1 MPVASGAGFDGR
13 LTSCRYLGRVEP
25 SPTAPAFAP
34 VAAARPRQASAG
46 SFDMAMARAQDPT
59 PRPRGVALSGVGARA
74 WEAAPNAEFRQRIA
88 QAERSA
94 EHVRDGYGVRNPSSG
109 ALGRYQ
115 FLPNSLL
122 DLGWKN
128 AQGGWTP
135 LAERHGVRSETDF
148 LASPAAQEAAMSHF
162 LRRVEVQ
169 LDRNGVMSR
178 QGGVVQGLNGQDITL
193 TEGGMVA
200 AAHRRGSGMLARYL
214 AHRTNTPDATLTAR
228 ERSAFQA
235 VERRLQDFGQVAYA
249 SMRQQPQRA
258 LAAAPGNSLPPS

>member
-1 MPVASGAGFDGR
+1 
-13 LTSCRYLGRVEP
+13 VE
-25 SPTAPAFAP
+25 SLQALTAPPAAP
-34 VAAARPRQASAG
+34 RTHRGVAAG
-46 SFDMAMARAQDPT
+46 SFQVALAAAQEAT
-59 PRPRGVALSGVGARA
+59 PRVRGVALSGVGQRP
-74 WEAAPNAEFRQRIA
+74 WEAAPNPEFRQRIA

-94 EHVRDGYGVRNPSSG
+94 EHAQHGYGERNPSSG

-135 LAERHGVRSETDF
+135 LAERHGVRSEADF
-148 LASPAAQEAAMSHF
+148 LANPNAQEAAMSHF

-169 LDRNGVMSR
+169 LDRNGALGR
-178 QGGVVQGLNGQDITL
+178 QGSVIQGLNGQEISL
-193 TEGGMVA
+193 TEGGLVA

-214 AHRTNTPDATLTAR
+214 AHRMNTPEGTLTAR
-228 ERSAFQA
+228 ERSAFQV

-249 SMRQQPQRA
+249 SMRPQREPNRA
-258 LAAAPGNSLPPS
+258 LAAAPGQTAPPS

>member
-1 MPVASGAGFDGR
+1 M
-13 LTSCRYLGRVEP
+13 EP
-25 SPTAPAFAP
+25 IQAIPGPPQPTARARVALSGSFA
-34 VAAARPRQASAG
+34 VAMASA
-46 SFDMAMARAQDPT
+46 QDVT
-59 PRPRGVALSGVGARA
+59 PRVRGVALSGVGGRA
-74 WEAAPNAEFRQRIA
+74 WEAAPNPEFRQRIA

-94 EHVRDGYGVRNPSSG
+94 EQARDGYGVRNPTSG

-128 AQGGWTP
+128 SQGGWTP
-135 LAERHGVRSETDF
+135 LAERHGVHSEADF
-148 LASPAAQEAAMSHF
+148 LANPGAQEAAMSHF

-169 LDRNGVMSR
+169 LERNGVMAR
-178 QGGVVQGLNGQDITL
+178 QGGAVQGLNGQEITL

-214 AHRTNTPDATLTAR
+214 AHRTNTPEATLSAR

-235 VERRLQDFGQVAYA
+235 VERRLQDFSQVAYA
-249 SMRQQPQRA
+249 IMRHQPNRA
-258 LAAAPGNSLPPS
+258 LAAAAGNSPPPS

>member
-1 MPVASGAGFDGR
+1 M
-13 LTSCRYLGRVEP
+13 
-25 SPTAPAFAP
+25 
-34 VAAARPRQASAG
+34 ASAQE
-46 SFDMAMARAQDPT
+46 AT
-59 PRPRGVALSGVGARA
+59 PRARGVALSGVGTRA
-74 WEAAPNAEFRQRIA
+74 WEAAPNPEFRQRIA

-94 EHVRDGYGVRNPSSG
+94 EHARDGYGQRNPSSG

-135 LAERHGVRSETDF
+135 LAQRHGVRSEADF
-148 LASPAAQEAAMSHF
+148 LANPAAQEAAMSHF

-169 LDRNGVMSR
+169 LDRNGVMPR
-178 QGGVVQGLNGQDITL
+178 QGQVVQGLNGQEITL

-214 AHRTNTPDATLTAR
+214 AHRTNTPEATLTAR

-235 VERRLQDFGQVAYA
+235 VERRLQDFSQVAYA
-249 SMRQQPQRA
+249 SMRVQPNRA
-258 LAAAPGNSLPPS
+258 LASGPGGSSPPS

>member
-1 MPVASGAGFDGR
+1 MEPIGAV
-13 LTSCRYLGRVEP
+13 TPPP
-25 SPTAPAFAP
+25 SPSSSPAP
-34 VAAARPRQASAG
+34 RGRQALPGGFAVALASAQE
-46 SFDMAMARAQDPT
+46 AT
-59 PRPRGVALSGVGARA
+59 PRVRGVALSGVGARP
-74 WEAAPNAEFRQRIA
+74 WEAAPNPEFRHRIA

-94 EHVRDGYGVRNPSSG
+94 EHARDGYGVRNPRSG

-135 LAERHGVRSETDF
+135 LAERHGVRSEADF

-169 LDRNGVMSR
+169 LERNGVMTR
-178 QGGVVQGLNGQDITL
+178 QGGQVRGLDGQEISL

-214 AHRTNTPDATLTAR
+214 AHRTNTPDAPLSAR

-249 SMRQQPQRA
+249 SLRPQANRA
-258 LAAAPGNSLPPS
+258 LAAAPTASPPPS

>member
-1 MPVASGAGFDGR
+1 MQ
-13 LTSCRYLGRVEP
+13 
-25 SPTAPAFAP
+25 APATPPAAP
-34 VAAARPRQASAG
+34 RTHRGVAAG
-46 SFDMAMARAQDPT
+46 SFQVALASAQEAT
-59 PRPRGVALSGVGARA
+59 PRVRGVALSGLGQRP
-74 WEAAPNAEFRQRIA
+74 WEAAPNPEFRQRIA

-94 EHVRDGYGVRNPSSG
+94 EHAQHGYGERNPSSG

-135 LAERHGVRSETDF
+135 LAERHGVRSEADF
-148 LASPAAQEAAMSHF
+148 LANPNAQEAAMSHF

-169 LDRNGVMSR
+169 LDRNGALGR
-178 QGGVVQGLNGQDITL
+178 QGSVIQGLNGQEISL
-193 TEGGMVA
+193 TEGGLVA

-214 AHRTNTPDATLTAR
+214 AHRMNTPEGTLTAR
-228 ERSAFQA
+228 ERSAFQV

-249 SMRQQPQRA
+249 SMRPQREPNRA
-258 LAAAPGNSLPPS
+258 LAAAPGQTAPPS

>member
-1 MPVASGAGFDGR
+1 M
-13 LTSCRYLGRVEP
+13 RVEP
-25 SPTAPAFAP
+25 LHAIPGQPQPAPRARAALPGSFA
-34 VAAARPRQASAG
+34 VAMASA
-46 SFDMAMARAQDPT
+46 QDAT
-59 PRPRGVALSGVGARA
+59 PRVRGVALSGTGGRA
-74 WEAAPNAEFRQRIA
+74 WEAAPNSEFRQRIA

-94 EHVRDGYGVRNPSSG
+94 EHARDGYGVRNASSG

-135 LAERHGVRSETDF
+135 LAERHGVRSEADF
-148 LASPAAQEAAMSHF
+148 LANPAAQEAAMSHF

-169 LDRNGVMSR
+169 LERNGVMTR
-178 QGGVVQGLNGQDITL
+178 QGATVSGLNGQEITL
-193 TEGGMVA
+193 TEGGLVA

-214 AHRTNTPDATLTAR
+214 AHRTNTPDATLSAR

-249 SMRQQPQRA
+249 SMRQQPNRA
-258 LAAAPGNSLPPS
+258 LAAAPGNSPPPS

>member
-1 MPVASGAGFDGR
+1 MEPVQAAA
-13 LTSCRYLGRVEP
+13 TP
-25 SPTAPAFAP
+25 QPTASPP
-34 VAAARPRQASAG
+34 TTRTRGVPQG
-46 SFDMAMARAQDPT
+46 SFQVALAGAQDAT
-59 PRPRGVALSGVGARA
+59 PRTRGVALSGVGGRA
-74 WEAAPNAEFRQRIA
+74 WQAAPNPEFRHRIA

-94 EHVRDGYGVRNPSSG
+94 EHVRDGYGVRNPRSG

-135 LAERHGVRSETDF
+135 LAESHGVRSESDF

-169 LDRNGVMSR
+169 LDRNGVMTR
-178 QGGVVQGLNGQDITL
+178 QGTAVRGLNGEDITL

-214 AHRTNTPDATLTAR
+214 AHRQNTPDATLSSR

-235 VERRLQDFGQVAYA
+235 VERRLQDFEGVAYA
-249 SMRQQPQRA
+249 SMRPTRPTRA
-258 LAAAPGNSLPPS
+258 LAAAPSTTAPPS

>member
-1 MPVASGAGFDGR
+1 MESLQA
-13 LTSCRYLGRVEP
+13 L
-25 SPTAPAFAP
+25 TAPPAAP
-34 VAAARPRQASAG
+34 RTHRGVAAG
-46 SFDMAMARAQDPT
+46 SFQVALAAAQEAT
-59 PRPRGVALSGVGARA
+59 PRVRGVALSGVGQRP
-74 WEAAPNAEFRQRIA
+74 WEAAPNPEFRQRIA

-94 EHVRDGYGVRNPSSG
+94 EHAQHGYGERNPSSG

-135 LAERHGVRSETDF
+135 LAERHGVRSEADF
-148 LASPAAQEAAMSHF
+148 LANPNAQEAAMSHF

-169 LDRNGVMSR
+169 LDRNGALGR
-178 QGGVVQGLNGQDITL
+178 QGSVIQGLNGQEISL
-193 TEGGMVA
+193 TEGGLVA

-214 AHRTNTPDATLTAR
+214 AHRMNTPEGTLTAR
-228 ERSAFQA
+228 ERSAFQV

-249 SMRQQPQRA
+249 SMRPQREPNRA
-258 LAAAPGNSLPPS
+258 LAAAPGQTAPPS

>member
-1 MPVASGAGFDGR
+1 MEPLQALPA
-13 LTSCRYLGRVEP
+13 P
-25 SPTAPAFAP
+25 SPSAPRTRHATPGTFA
-34 VAAARPRQASAG
+34 VALAGAQEAAPRV
-46 SFDMAMARAQDPT
+46 
-59 PRPRGVALSGVGARA
+59 RGVALSGVGPRS
-74 WEAAPNAEFRQRIA
+74 WETAPNPEFRQRIA

-94 EHVRDGYGVRNPSSG
+94 EHVRDGYGLRNTSSG

-122 DLGWKN
+122 DLGWRN
-128 AQGGWTP
+128 AQAGWTP
-135 LAERHGVRSETDF
+135 LAQRHGVRSEADF

-169 LDRNGVMSR
+169 LERNGVMTR
-178 QGGVVQGLNGQDITL
+178 QGAAVRGLNGEEITL

-214 AHRTNTPDATLTAR
+214 AHRTHTPDAPLSAR

-249 SMRQQPQRA
+249 SMRTQGNRA
-258 LAAAPGNSLPPS
+258 LAAAPGPNAPLS

>member
-1 MPVASGAGFDGR
+1 MEPVQAASG
-13 LTSCRYLGRVEP
+13 
-25 SPTAPAFAP
+25 SPQPAARTR
-34 VAAARPRQASAG
+34 AAAPG
-46 SFDMAMARAQDPT
+46 SFTVALAGAQEAT
-59 PRPRGVALSGVGARA
+59 PRIRGVALSGTGGRA

-94 EHVRDGYGVRNPSSG
+94 EHARDGYGVRNPHSG

-135 LAERHGVRSETDF
+135 LAERHGVRSEADF

-169 LDRNGVMSR
+169 LDRNGVMTR
-178 QGGVVQGLNGQDITL
+178 QGGTVRGLNGAEIPL
-193 TEGGMVA
+193 TEGGLVA

-214 AHRTNTPDATLTAR
+214 AHRTNTPEATLSAR

-249 SMRQQPQRA
+249 SMRQQPNRA
-258 LAAAPGNSLPPS
+258 LAAAPGQTTPPS

>member
-1 MPVASGAGFDGR
+1 MALA
-13 LTSCRYLGRVEP
+13 
-25 SPTAPAFAP
+25 
-34 VAAARPRQASAG
+34 QAHEA
-46 SFDMAMARAQDPT
+46 T
-59 PRPRGVALSGVGARA
+59 PRVRGVAISGVGARA
-74 WEAAPNAEFRQRIA
+74 WEAAPNPEFRQRIA

-94 EHVRDGYGVRNPSSG
+94 EQPRDGYGVRNPRSG

-122 DLGWKN
+122 DLGWRN

-135 LAERHGVRSETDF
+135 LAERHGVRSEADF
-148 LASPAAQEAAMSHF
+148 LANPAAQEAAMSHF

-169 LDRNGVMSR
+169 LDRNGAMTR
-178 QGGVVQGLNGQDITL
+178 QGSAVRGLNGEEITL

-214 AHRTNTPDATLTAR
+214 AHRMNTPEATLSAR

-249 SMRQQPQRA
+249 SLRPQGNRA
-258 LAAAPGNSLPPS
+258 LAAAPPPGAPPS

>member
-1 MPVASGAGFDGR
+1 MEPLQALPAASPA
-13 LTSCRYLGRVEP
+13 
-25 SPTAPAFAP
+25 APRTRHTTPGAFA
-34 VAAARPRQASAG
+34 VALAGAQEAAPRV
-46 SFDMAMARAQDPT
+46 
-59 PRPRGVALSGVGARA
+59 RGVALSGIGPRA
-74 WEAAPNAEFRQRIA
+74 WEAAPNPEFRQRIA

-94 EHVRDGYGVRNPSSG
+94 EHARDGYGSRNTSSG

-135 LAERHGVRSETDF
+135 LAQRHGVGSEADF

-169 LDRNGVMSR
+169 LERNGVMTR
-178 QGGVVQGLNGQDITL
+178 QGAAVRGLNGEEITL

-214 AHRTNTPDATLTAR
+214 AHRTNTPDAPLSAR

-249 SMRQQPQRA
+249 SMRPGANRA
-258 LAAAPGNSLPPS
+258 LADASTPNAPPS

>member
-1 MPVASGAGFDGR
+1 M
-13 LTSCRYLGRVEP
+13 
-25 SPTAPAFAP
+25 
-34 VAAARPRQASAG
+34 
-46 SFDMAMARAQDPT
+46 
-59 PRPRGVALSGVGARA
+59 ALSGVGGRA
-74 WEAAPNAEFRQRIA
+74 WEAAPNPEFRQRIA

-94 EHVRDGYGVRNPSSG
+94 EQSRDGYGVRNPNSG

-128 AQGGWTP
+128 AQGQWTP
-135 LAERHGVRSETDF
+135 LAERHGVRSEADF
-148 LASPAAQEAAMSHF
+148 LANPTAQEAAMSHF

-169 LDRNGVMSR
+169 LERNGVMTR
-178 QGGVVQGLNGQDITL
+178 QGAAIRGLNGEEIML

-214 AHRTNTPDATLTAR
+214 AHRTNTPEATLSAR

-249 SMRQQPQRA
+249 SMRPQPNRA
-258 LAAAPGNSLPPS
+258 LAASPGNSPPPS

>member
-1 MPVASGAGFDGR
+1 MRRGDDRG
-13 LTSCRYLGRVEP
+13 VEP
-25 SPTAPAFAP
+25 LAAIPPSPVQAPAAPAPRARQPLPGGFA
-34 VAAARPRQASAG
+34 VALAT
-46 SFDMAMARAQDPT
+46 AQEAT
-59 PRPRGVALSGVGARA
+59 PRVRGVALSGIRPRP
-74 WEAAPNAEFRQRIA
+74 WEAAPNPEFRQRIA

-94 EHVRDGYGVRNPSSG
+94 EHARDGYGVRNPRSG

-115 FLPNSLL
+115 FLPGSLL
-122 DLGWKN
+122 DLGWKT

-135 LAERHGVRSETDF
+135 LAERHGLRSEADF
-148 LASPAAQEAAMSHF
+148 LANPVAQEAAMSHF

-169 LDRNGVMSR
+169 LERNGVMTR
-178 QGGVVQGLNGQDITL
+178 QGGRVRGLNGEEIAL

-214 AHRTNTPDATLTAR
+214 AHRTNTPDAPLSAR

-249 SMRQQPQRA
+249 SLRPQANRA
-258 LAAAPGNSLPPS
+258 LAAAPGVSAPPS